1 MGYFVCAS
9 KSILC
14 ILNCTSGLCCR
25 SILANISETKTP
37 KWTYSLPGCLISN
50 QAGSSSCSNSVKQH
64 LPHCIYFYVMDCREK
79 VRQMDGMR
87 AQRWLQ
93 VEVRV
98 SGMGQKLRCGQSE
111 GMEERTEVKCC
122 WKRFPLWMLQV
133 QVFQVKM
140 HCSVMGCRCSTNWR
154 QQRDRWYGGAHFDL
168 LCLHCIKII
177 LEKFDYNKVH

>member
-1 MGYFVCAS
+1 MA
-9 KSILC
+9 
-14 ILNCTSGLCCR
+14 
-25 SILANISETKTP
+25 
-37 KWTYSLPGCLISN
+37 
-50 QAGSSSCSNSVKQH
+50 
-64 LPHCIYFYVMDCREK
+64 CREK

-87 AQRWLQ
+87 AQKWLQ

-98 SGMGQKLRCGQSE
+98 SGMGQNLRCGQSE
-111 GMEERTEVKCC
+111 GMEERTEGKCC

-140 HCSVMGCRCSTNWR
+140 HCSVR

-177 LEKFDYNKVH
+177 